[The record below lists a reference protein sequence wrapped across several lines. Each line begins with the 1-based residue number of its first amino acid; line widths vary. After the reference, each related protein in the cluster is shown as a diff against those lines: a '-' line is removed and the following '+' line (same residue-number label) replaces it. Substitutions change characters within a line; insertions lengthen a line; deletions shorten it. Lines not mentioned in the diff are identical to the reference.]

1 MARKES
7 ITKDQLLEVAFE
19 LVKDEGIENLTAR
32 KLASKA
38 GCSTQPIFRIY
49 KNREGLLLLYSHL
62 RIITLPFLQLLF
74 RCSSRKPCIL
84 YVPL

>member
-7 ITKDQLLEVAFE
+7 ITKDMLIDVAFE
-19 LVKDEGIENLTAR
+19 LVKEEGSENLTAR

-49 KNREGLLLLYSHL
+49 TAYRNTGA
-62 RIITLPFLQLLF
+62 
-74 RCSSRKPCIL
+74 
-84 YVPL
+84 